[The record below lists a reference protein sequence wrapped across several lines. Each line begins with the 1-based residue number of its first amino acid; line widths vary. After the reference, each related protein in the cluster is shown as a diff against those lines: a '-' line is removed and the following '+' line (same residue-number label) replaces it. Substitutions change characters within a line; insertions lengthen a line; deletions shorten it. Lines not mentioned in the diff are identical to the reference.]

1 MSARGSARY
10 DQLALTEC
18 DEETLHKS
26 KKPNRALRSN
36 ALFRDSSRTRTRTQ
50 SAAADGTR
58 TRSGLV

>member
-36 ALFRDSSRTRTRTQ
+36 ALFRDSSRTRTQ
-50 SAAADGTR
+50 SAAAD
-58 TRSGLV
+58 